1 MQTIN
6 PHLDAAERVPW
17 NSRREMMPAVILLV
31 FLILGSAGRLAFN
44 FGYNYAV
51 FETVEVSHPHCC
63 VNFLESYLIP
73 ITICLCVALV
83 GLLIKR
89 RVGFYLTTV
98 SLIGIGVLYL
108 LWYRATLSVIRDA
121 ELASFSQLPD
131 QAQKVLPLNG
141 ATWWDLVVLA
151 VVIGIFIW
159 QIACLTITKRGPYTS
174 V

>member
-1 MQTIN
+1 MQSIT
-6 PHLDAAERVPW
+6 PHVDAAERVRW
-17 NSRREMMPAVILLV
+17 NSRREMMPAIILLI
-31 FLILGSAGRLAFN
+31 FLIVGTAVRLAFN

-51 FETVEVSHPHCC
+51 FETVESSHPDCC

-73 ITICLCVALV
+73 ITVFLCVALV

-98 SLIGIGVLYL
+98 SLVSIGILYL
-108 LWYRATLSVIRDA
+108 LWYRATLSVIRNA